1 MDRENLAYDFA
12 RFEPRKTENKNNVIP
27 MPKQKKEPVKKSR
40 ISFGTLCKKGF
51 TAMVIV
57 AFAMIM
63 IHGYVTTNELTNSIA
78 AQEKKLA
85 EAQSEYTQ
93 LQNARSSK
101 YNLDYVEDYAKNVLG
116 MQKMQ
121 RNQVEYV
128 QMNEADKIEVL
139 ADNDGGLWSVIKDF
153 FAGLF

>member
-12 RFEPRKTENKNNVIP
+12 RFEPSRPEQKNNVVK
-27 MPKQKKEPVKKSR
+27 MPRQKKEPQKKSKL
-40 ISFGTLCKKGF
+40 SFGTLCKRGF
-51 TAMVIV
+51 TALVVV
-57 AFAMIM
+57 AFAMVL

-78 AQEKKLA
+78 TQQKKLS

-93 LQNARSSK
+93 LQNAKSSK
-101 YNLDYVEDYAKNVLG
+101 YNLEYVEQYAKNVLG

-128 QMNEADKIEVL
+128 QMNDGDKIEVL
-139 ADNDGGLWSVIKDF
+139 VDYGEGLWSTIRDF